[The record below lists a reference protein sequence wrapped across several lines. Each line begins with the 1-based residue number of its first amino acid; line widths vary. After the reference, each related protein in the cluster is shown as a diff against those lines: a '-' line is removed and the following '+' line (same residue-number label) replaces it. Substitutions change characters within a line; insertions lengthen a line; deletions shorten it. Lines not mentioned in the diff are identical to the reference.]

1 MRLPRSSPNGAA
13 TRGLIA
19 VALSLSLVSERGTAQ
34 QSPPA
39 QPATALQRALD
50 LEATG
55 KYREAIGAFR
65 DALADG
71 PLTTVVL
78 GLERVYYQLGQSDS
92 LLPLLRNLLAGR
104 PRDPTLRTVQ
114 LRTLVMLHRDMDA
127 YGTFIEWANASP
139 RESTPFREYAR
150 ILLDQ
155 NRTAAADSVL
165 QLAAKQLGNLRE
177 LAAELAQLRAAL
189 GLWVPS
195 ASAWREAMRTQPWLD
210 QAGVYAL
217 LSAPPD
223 KRDSLRAVLREPP
236 IELGARRLLAG
247 LELRWNAPA
256 EAWSALREVPPNDST
271 TAAWVEFA
279 GEVEALEA
287 WAIARDAYDAALQHG
302 AAASVRIRAAAA
314 ALNGRDAVSAIAL
327 LEPYGERPDS
337 AIREDVLLMRAR
349 AYSTLGNAGAVRAI
363 LGRFGDELSL
373 DIRDEIARA
382 IAWAFVRSGQ
392 LDSAKAAIAATGDDP
407 RARAW
412 ISLYEG
418 DLHGARNKLR
428 QLGET
433 TPDAV
438 LAQALLSRTRVM
450 RSEATGRAFLAL
462 AQRDS
467 TRAIDL
473 FVSAVGEV
481 EDAAPLLLAAA
492 ARIASARSDPAS
504 AKKTLMLWERIVL
517 RYETAPEAAEADLEW
532 ARTLRRTGDSKGAVA
547 RLEHL
552 LLTYP
557 QSALAPQARRE
568 LDLARNAIPP
578 AP

>member
-1 MRLPRSSPNGAA
+1 MPRSSRNGAA
-13 TRGLIA
+13 AAGLIA
-19 VALSLSLVSERGTAQ
+19 IALSLSLACERGKAQ
-34 QSPPA
+34 QP
-39 QPATALQRALD
+39 QPTQPTAIALTRALD
-50 LEATG
+50 LESNG
-55 KYREAIGAFR
+55 KYREAVAAFR
-65 DALADG
+65 EALALG

-92 LLPLLRNLLAGR
+92 LLPLLRSLLAGR

-114 LRTLVMLHRDMDA
+114 LRTLVMLHRDFDA

-150 ILLDQ
+150 LLLDQ

-165 QLAAKQLGNLRE
+165 QLAAKQLSNMQE

-195 ASAWREAMRTQPWLD
+195 AQAWRDALRTQPWLD
-210 QAGVYAL
+210 QSGVYAL
-217 LSAPPD
+217 LSAPAA
-223 KRDSLRAVLREPP
+223 KRDSLRAVLRDAP

-256 EAWSALREVPPNDST
+256 EAWSSLRDVPPNDST

-279 GEVEALEA
+279 GEVEGLEA

-302 AAASVRIRAAAA
+302 APASVRLKAAGA
-314 ALNGRDAVSAIAL
+314 ALNGRDPASAITL
-327 LEPYGERPDS
+327 LQPYGERPDS
-337 AIREDVLLMRAR
+337 AVRQEVLLLRAR
-349 AYSTLGNAGAVRAI
+349 AHSTLGHAAAVRGI
-363 LGRFGDELSL
+363 LQQFGDELSL
-373 DIRDEIARA
+373 DIRDEIARE
-382 IAWAFVRSGQ
+382 IAWAFVRGGQ
-392 LDSAKAAIAATGDDP
+392 LDSAKVAIAATGDDP

-412 ISLYEG
+412 IALYEG
-418 DLHGARNKLR
+418 DLQAARNKLR

-433 TPDAV
+433 TADAV
-438 LAQALLSRTRVM
+438 LAQALLSRTRAI
-450 RSEATGRAFLAL
+450 RSQMAGQAFLAL

-467 TRAIDL
+467 ARAVDL

-492 ARIASARSDPAS
+492 ARIASARADSSGAS
-504 AKKTLMLWERIVL
+504 KALMLWERIVL
-517 RYETAPEAAEADLEW
+517 RHASAPEAAEADLEW
-532 ARTLRRTGDSKGAVA
+532 ARALRRTGDSQGAIA

-568 LDLARNAIPP
+568 LDLARNAIPR
-578 AP
+578 AF

>member
-1 MRLPRSSPNGAA
+1 MPRSSRNGAA
-13 TRGLIA
+13 AAGLIA
-19 VALSLSLVSERGTAQ
+19 LALSLSLASERGIAQ
-34 QSPPA
+34 QPQST
-39 QPATALQRALD
+39 QPSSALTRALD
-50 LEATG
+50 LESNG
-55 KYREAIGAFR
+55 KYRESIAAFR
-65 DALADG
+65 EALAEG

-92 LLPLLRNLLAGR
+92 LLPLLRSLLAGR

-114 LRTLVMLHRDMDA
+114 LRTLVMLHRDFDA
-127 YGTFIEWANASP
+127 YGVFVEWANASP
-139 RESTPFREYAR
+139 RESTPFREYAK

-155 NRTAAADSVL
+155 NRTAAADTVL
-165 QLAAKQLGNLRE
+165 QLAAKQLGNMQE

-195 ASAWREAMRTQPWLD
+195 GVAWREALRTQPWLD
-210 QAGVYAL
+210 QSGVYAL
-217 LSAPPD
+217 LRAPPD
-223 KRDSLRAVLREPP
+223 KRDSLRSVLRDPP

-279 GEVEALEA
+279 GEVEGLEA
-287 WAIARDAYDAALQHG
+287 WAIARDAYEAALQHG
-302 AAASVRIRAAAA
+302 APASVRVKAASA
-314 ALNGRDAVSAIAL
+314 ALNGRDAASAIKL

-337 AIREDVLLMRAR
+337 GVREEVLLLRAR
-349 AYSTLGNAGAVRAI
+349 AYSTLGDAAAVRGI
-363 LGRFGDELSL
+363 LQRFGDDISL
-373 DIRDEIARA
+373 DIRDEIARG
-382 IAWAFVRSGQ
+382 IAWAFVRGGQ

-412 ISLYEG
+412 IALYEG
-418 DLHGARNKLR
+418 DLQGARNKLR

-438 LAQALLSRTRVM
+438 LAQALLSRTRAI
-450 RSEATGRAFLAL
+450 RSPAAGQAFLAL

-467 TRAIDL
+467 VRAIDL

-481 EDAAPLLLAAA
+481 DDAAPLLLAAA
-492 ARIASARSDPAS
+492 ARIASARPDSSAAS
-504 AKKTLMLWERIVL
+504 KSLMLWERIVL
-517 RYETAPEAAEADLEW
+517 RYTTAPEAAEADLEW
-532 ARTLRRTGDSKGAVA
+532 ARALSRTGDSKGAIV

-568 LDLARNAIPP
+568 LDLARNAVPR
-578 AP
+578 AL